1 MAEAGPAGNV
11 KDDQADHCA
20 RSMLGTSLNA
30 TAKNAMS
37 EESASMTTAFENR
50 RQVESAAPYSG
61 RARKLAAW
69 LADQWPKAA
78 IGFALAVT
86 IAWAGVLVW
95 SLTYLL
101 DLF

>member
-1 MAEAGPAGNV
+1 
-11 KDDQADHCA
+11 
-20 RSMLGTSLNA
+20 MLGTSLNA